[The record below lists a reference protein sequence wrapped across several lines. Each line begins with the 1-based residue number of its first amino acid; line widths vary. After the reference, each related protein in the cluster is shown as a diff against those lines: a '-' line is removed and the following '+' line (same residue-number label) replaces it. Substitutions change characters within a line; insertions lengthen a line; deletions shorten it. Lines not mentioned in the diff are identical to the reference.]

1 MVVCGACKA
10 VVVDADGKE
19 RDDSQHCCVEC
30 KKPLH
35 AIVNAADCFPWMPE
49 DGYYFC
55 GKACLQKH
63 NTSVVDE
70 ARLECR
76 ESGDPEPFGPDH
88 GEDWPDW
95 LVDNP
100 NKWFP
105 LCPRPGDEVQ
115 LAEDFEEETFEKEI
129 EPAPKDT
136 AGDTQTPPQTT
147 GALAALMQEGAR
159 IQESFR
165 MGDTD
170 ETGAWFGGLV
180 GPMINGRVAIGL
192 DDGELVTRTKAEIN
206 GLYSM
211 GKFCACTRNSGLVQD
226 KMQNL
231 RAGAF
236 CMMTCAKELLP
247 VGVLLVNPDDLE
259 PTALVSQVYHSHV
272 MSVDALEAAMSSL
285 TAAPRPRRGDANL
298 QRRGAGRTY
307 VQTLW
312 RGNWLKY
319 MGECD
324 GGYMEEI
331 VYGEQVFF
339 DKTQQHRYVI
349 TYDPALEKFSV
360 GCWTAWQR
368 VPLQAAADTESVN
381 LEDCS
386 MVKVASEEQVTMMEL
401 TWPYSHL
408 AACNTK
414 DKLKKQALLGP
425 AQLQERRAAA
435 VREKQKAMRASQRAK
450 GKADVVA
457 KEAAAKKVPKDK
469 ELAAEKLAKKD
480 RERTAAEDRTNA
492 AKLDKQRTD
501 DKRRTED
508 KEREERELAALL
520 DLTGPEKATTTDSFS
535 PDVMAAAI
543 SEAVANALRMHG
555 VGQQQSRG
563 PPQSPPAR
571 AAAGALFEETPPSIV
586 ALKQKIR
593 GLDAAASVTGL
604 SAEQV
609 RADATQKAELSYE
622 LSRREQKRRRLSG
635 M

>member
-1 MVVCGACKA
+1 
-10 VVVDADGKE
+10 
-19 RDDSQHCCVEC
+19 
-30 KKPLH
+30 
-35 AIVNAADCFPWMPE
+35 
-49 DGYYFC
+49 
-55 GKACLQKH
+55 
-63 NTSVVDE
+63 
-70 ARLECR
+70 
-76 ESGDPEPFGPDH
+76 
-88 GEDWPDW
+88 
-95 LVDNP
+95 
-100 NKWFP
+100 
-105 LCPRPGDEVQ
+105 
-115 LAEDFEEETFEKEI
+115 
-129 EPAPKDT
+129 
-136 AGDTQTPPQTT
+136 
-147 GALAALMQEGAR
+147 
-159 IQESFR
+159 
-165 MGDTD
+165 
-170 ETGAWFGGLV
+170 
-180 GPMINGRVAIGL
+180 
-192 DDGELVTRTKAEIN
+192 
-206 GLYSM
+206 
-211 GKFCACTRNSGLVQD
+211 
-226 KMQNL
+226 
-231 RAGAF
+231 
-236 CMMTCAKELLP
+236 
-247 VGVLLVNPDDLE
+247 
-259 PTALVSQVYHSHV
+259 
-272 MSVDALEAAMSSL
+272 
-285 TAAPRPRRGDANL
+285 
-298 QRRGAGRTY
+298 
-307 VQTLW
+307 
-312 RGNWLKY
+312 
-319 MGECD
+319 
-324 GGYMEEI
+324 
-331 VYGEQVFF
+331 
-339 DKTQQHRYVI
+339 
-349 TYDPALEKFSV
+349 
-360 GCWTAWQR
+360 

-609 RADATQKAELSYE
+609 RADAIQKAELSYE